1 MGALSASEPARISE
15 QRTERQ
21 YLHFHAESSAR
32 ARASGGSA
40 AGTGE
45 RSRYAEAGRAHGGRQ
60 EQSEPMHCSMHP
72 ALEVPFGRHQKR
84 KKFSPSLVRLTV
96 FFLLMHALRAG
107 RGAHCVRVRRPS
119 LPGAWMRCLL
129 YLFIYNALAKQCN
142 NQKTVRLPR
151 PPPAPLLPR
160 TSTEPL
166 PRPARHG

>member
-60 EQSEPMHCSMHP
+60 EQSEPMHCSMHT
-72 ALEVPFGRHQKR
+72 AVGAFQ
-84 KKFSPSLVRLTV
+84 
-96 FFLLMHALRAG
+96 AG
-107 RGAHCVRVRRPS
+107 TKEE
-119 LPGAWMRCLL
+119 
-129 YLFIYNALAKQCN
+129 F
-142 NQKTVRLPR
+142 
-151 PPPAPLLPR
+151 
-160 TSTEPL
+160 
-166 PRPARHG
+166 HG